1 MRRLAY
7 PAAILLLVTSAVT
20 AYAGA
25 GLPKLASFTVGT
37 YKVGVHVDSLVPR
50 VGTNVLTVEAASLP
64 HGAQVE
70 LKLVGPGG
78 QTVEVPLNPLTVLS
92 GPDGGHGDDH
102 GAPAA
107 DSHGAAA
114 DSHGTT
120 TDSHGTAANSHGTP
134 DNSHGTPADSHGTPA
149 NSHGTPANSHGT
161 PSNSHD
167 TAAASDHEHAA
178 ESEALNARGKVKLD
192 QTGNWTA
199 VLQIHGTPE
208 GDLHAEAPFTVENG
222 GPSRPYLAF
231 TGLLMGGTAIYAA
244 INRRKGADTG
254 R

>member
-7 PAAILLLVTSAVT
+7 PAAILLLVTSAAT

-37 YKVGVHVDSLVPR
+37 YQLGVHVDSLIPR

-64 HGAQVE
+64 HGAQVA

-78 QTVEVPLNPLTVLS
+78 QTVDVPLDPLTVLT

-107 DSHGAAA
+107 DSHG
-114 DSHGTT
+114 
-120 TDSHGTAANSHGTP
+120 
-134 DNSHGTPADSHGTPA
+134 TPA
-149 NSHGTPANSHGT
+149 NSHGTT
-161 PSNSHD
+161 
-167 TAAASDHEHAA
+167 AASDHEHAA

-231 TGLLMGGTAIYAA
+231 TGLLMGGTAFYAA

>member
-1 MRRLAY
+1 M
-7 PAAILLLVTSAVT
+7 P
-20 AYAGA
+20 
-25 GLPKLASFTVGT
+25 
-37 YKVGVHVDSLVPR
+37 
-50 VGTNVLTVEAASLP
+50 VLTFL
-64 HGAQVE
+64 
-70 LKLVGPGG
+70 
-78 QTVEVPLNPLTVLS
+78 EVPLNPLTVLS

-107 DSHGAAA
+107 DSHGTTA

-120 TDSHGTAANSHGTP
+120 ANSHGTTA
-134 DNSHGTPADSHGTPA
+134 NSHGTTADSHGTTA
-149 NSHGTPANSHGT
+149 NSHGTTANSSGT
-161 PSNSHD
+161 A
-167 TAAASDHEHAA
+167 TASDHEHAA
-178 ESEALNARGKVKLD
+178 EPEALNARGKVKLD